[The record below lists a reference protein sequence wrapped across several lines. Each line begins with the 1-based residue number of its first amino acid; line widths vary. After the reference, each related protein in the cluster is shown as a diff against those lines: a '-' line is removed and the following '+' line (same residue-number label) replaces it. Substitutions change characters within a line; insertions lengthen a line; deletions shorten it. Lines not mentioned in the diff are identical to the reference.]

1 MKSVNHVPCK
11 NWNNDNSGVLCI
23 TKDIIIM
30 TGLVVYCE
38 ACYRK
43 ENKPVP
49 KKIQYIWEYFLH
61 LRDPN
66 KKVKKCKD
74 RKEAIDAIEA
84 KAKSGVKLNKIER
97 DKLTSRK
104 MLKHTQRR

>member
-1 MKSVNHVPCK
+1 MK
-11 NWNNDNSGVLCI
+11 
-23 TKDIIIM
+23 
-30 TGLVVYCE
+30 LVIAKKTSQCL
-38 ACYRK
+38 
-43 ENKPVP
+43 
-49 KKIQYIWEYFLH
+49 KKIQYIQEYILH
-61 LRDPN
+61 LCDPN